1 MFDLVPPS
9 PGDLV
14 EATRETTRVYAANA
28 GQYAEATETYEDF
41 PGLRDEVLAF
51 AAATA
56 ADSPVLDLGSGAGRD
71 SRLLA
76 DRGLRVVSGDICLPL
91 LMAAKKQ

>member
-1 MFDLVPPS
+1 MTNSSRIAYGMNLIRFVLPWARRDSNLFDLVPPS

-41 PGLRDEVLAF
+41 PGLRSEVLAF
-51 AAATA
+51 AATTA
-56 ADSPVLDLGSGAGRD
+56 ADSPVLDLGSGAG
-71 SRLLA
+71 
-76 DRGLRVVSGDICLPL
+76 P
-91 LMAAKKQ
+91 